1 MQIFAN
7 CSFSKKSNLILMIS
21 IGFLAGRLV
30 IHPIEAEYPATWMA
44 KAIRRRF
51 FQKDFLLQLG
61 E

>member
-1 MQIFAN
+1 MV
-7 CSFSKKSNLILMIS
+7 S

-30 IHPIEAEYPATWMA
+30 IHPIEAEHPATWMA

-51 FQKDFLLQLG
+51 FQEDFLLQLG